1 MICPSCGTE
10 NRPQARFCSGCGAL
24 LEKELDPQPYE
35 PQPFVPSPEPDEQ
48 RSYSPPLEVES
59 AVPSR
64 TSGTNGLAI
73 TSLVVGI
80 LSIPGLFL
88 CSGVGVL
95 FGIAAL
101 ITGGIARRQIKN
113 SGGTQGGGGM
123 ALAGMIMGGV
133 IGVIVG
139 LALSVIVG
147 LTLLGPEIGNVFS
160 DIIQGM

>member
-24 LEKELDPQPYE
+24 LEKEPAPQQYE
-35 PQPFVPSPEPDEQ
+35 PQP
-48 RSYSPPLEVES
+48 YSPPTGVES
-59 AVPSR
+59 VVPSR

-113 SGGTQGGGGM
+113 SGGTQGGSGI
-123 ALAGMIMGGV
+123 ALAGMILGGV

-160 DIIQGM
+160 DIIQGMGTPAP